1 MKGLQI
7 FCKPFFGYKQY
18 IYGKESIITLILIML
33 FWKSTISTCLILV
46 ISLDFLWAQQYIPF
60 AQHVFNAS
68 GINPAYVGYKEVWF
82 GQMGIRSQWTGVS
95 GAPKSGYLS
104 LDGVID
110 PLSKRHGG
118 GVNFSY
124 DKIGVQAATSL
135 FASYALR
142 LQIDDEDTQ
151 RLSLGIAGGATQ
163 YSLNGND
170 LVYIDENDPYV
181 PQGIITTW
189 RPDMRL
195 GVFYHHP
202 NWYVGFSVHDLFAN
216 ADSREDFVYNQNS
229 WEGLYRNTH
238 AYIML
243 GGAMPLEE
251 GLTFRPSVLIKDD
264 LIGPTAFDIN
274 AMMIF
279 DEKFWIGAAFRS
291 RSKIFD
297 RDYEN
302 YSLSKFSSYK
312 SIGLLAQLYT
322 RGQLRIGYSFEHSL
336 NKIAGMNNGT
346 HEISLGFAFGKP
358 TNRFV
363 SPKYF

>member
-1 MKGLQI
+1 MQ
-7 FCKPFFGYKQY
+7 
-18 IYGKESIITLILIML
+18 
-33 FWKSTISTCLILV
+33 FWRCLATICLLV
-46 ISLDFLWAQQYIPF
+46 ILSCHIICAQQYIPF

-68 GINPAYVGYKEVWF
+68 SINPAYVGYKESWN
-82 GQMGIRSQWTGVS
+82 GQVGIRSQWTGIS
-95 GAPKSGYLS
+95 GAPKAGYLAV
-104 LDGVID
+104 DGILD
-110 PLSKRHGG
+110 PLYKRHGAG
-118 GVNFSY
+118 INFTY
-124 DKIGVQAATSL
+124 DKIGVQAATSF

-142 LQIDDEDTQ
+142 LQLDDEDTQ
-151 RLSLGIAGGATQ
+151 RLNLGIAGGATQ

-170 LVYIDENDPYV
+170 LVSVDEQDPYI

-195 GVFYHHP
+195 GIFYYHP
-202 NWYVGFSVHDLFAN
+202 NAYFGFAVHDLFAN
-216 ADSREDFVYNQNS
+216 ADSREDFIYNQNS
-229 WEGLYRNTH
+229 LEGLYRNTH

-243 GGAMPLEE
+243 GGAIPMAE
-251 GLTFRPSVLIKDD
+251 GLVFRPSMLVKDD
-264 LIGPTAFDIN
+264 LIGPTAVDVN
-274 AMMIF
+274 VMTIF

-297 RDYEN
+297 RDYEE

-322 RGQLRIGYSFEHSL
+322 NSQLRIGYSFEHSL

-346 HEISLGFAFGKP
+346 HEISLGISFGKP
-358 TNRFV
+358 ARSFA